1 MRYRSA
7 IKGWRLF
14 CLELFAVA
22 AAASGDHRRAAA
34 ILAAGEAAR
43 HAMGAEPDPDEQAI
57 RAQALKLLDQDSED
71 FALGYVE
78 GRALDLPAAL
88 SLAAGADRAADT

>member
-1 MRYRSA
+1 
-7 IKGWRLF
+7 
-14 CLELFAVA
+14 
-22 AAASGDHRRAAA
+22 
-34 ILAAGEAAR
+34 
-43 HAMGAEPDPDEQAI
+43 MGTEPNPDEQAI

-71 FALGYVE
+71 FALGYFE